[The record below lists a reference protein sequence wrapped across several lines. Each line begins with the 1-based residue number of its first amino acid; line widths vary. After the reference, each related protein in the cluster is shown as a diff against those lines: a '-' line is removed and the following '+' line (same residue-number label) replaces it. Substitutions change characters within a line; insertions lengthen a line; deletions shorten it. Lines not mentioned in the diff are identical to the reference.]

1 MEILE
6 TDLDTPDTR
15 KVTLLIIGKRENTS
29 LNGVKTTGYSQ
40 GKKTRLEPTEN

>member
-6 TDLDTPDTR
+6 TDLDTPD
-15 KVTLLIIGKRENTS
+15 GKRENTS

-40 GKKTRLEPTEN
+40 GKKTRLDPTEN